1 LLIYV
6 TNWRSIV
13 GYADDTETEATTSEE
28 DSIII
33 ELADVAYEQVDPDE
47 FDIIELDLDQLG
59 IVEETGITF
68 ILTFAQFR
76 NVLMMK

>member
-1 LLIYV
+1 M
-6 TNWRSIV
+6 
-13 GYADDTETEATTSEE
+13 TETEATTTEE

-59 IVEETGITF
+59 IVNEEPTGNL
-68 ILTFAQFR
+68 IL
-76 NVLMMK
+76 L